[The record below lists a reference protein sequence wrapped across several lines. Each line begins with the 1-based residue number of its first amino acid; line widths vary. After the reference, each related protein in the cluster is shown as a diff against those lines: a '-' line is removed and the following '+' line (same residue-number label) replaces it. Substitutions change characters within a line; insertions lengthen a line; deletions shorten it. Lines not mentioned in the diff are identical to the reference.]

1 MYEIQSLALPDH
13 MIDRIHKEGKLLR
26 DEVISELDDMGAFY
40 LLTSSSNEK
49 KSALGLAVGDHI
61 ERVVEQKWDWHGVKP
76 RDKAQVCLFHALENM
91 DLTVVLGAAGT
102 GKTTVAVAYALHM
115 MFRHGK
121 KIVLS
126 KPSSF
131 VGKTSN
137 AIAAVP
143 GDAREKIAPYIES
156 FMLPMKRLLGSH
168 AEHHLYE
175 MEEKG
180 MLMFQPLELIRGMHF
195 EDTIVI
201 IDEAQNTD
209 PHQLLSLI
217 SRVSETSKCIVMG
230 DPSQIDLDLRWRE
243 TGLHA
248 LIESDS
254 FFDDDICTYIK
265 LKAQYRGPLADLAAN
280 ILEEL
285 MDDD

>member
-1 MYEIQSLALPDH
+1 MYEIQSLSVGDH
-13 MIDRIHKEGKLLR
+13 LVDRLHKEGRIER
-26 DEVISELDDMGAFY
+26 DDAVHPNEDMGGFY

-49 KSALGLAVGDHI
+49 KSALGVAVGDHI
-61 ERVVEQKWDWHGVKP
+61 ERVVDTKYEWHGVKP
-76 RDKAQVCLFHALENM
+76 RDKAQLCLFHALENF
-91 DLTVVLGAAGT
+91 DLTVALGAAGT
-102 GKTTVAVAYALHM
+102 GKTTVAVAFALYM
-115 MFRHGK
+115 MFRHDK
-121 KIVLS
+121 NIILT

-156 FMLPMKRLLGSH
+156 FMLPMRKLLGSH
-168 AEHHLYE
+168 AEHHLFE

-180 MLMFQPLELIRGMHF
+180 KLQFYPLELIRGMSF
-195 EDTIVI
+195 EDCIVI

-217 SRVSETSKCIVMG
+217 SRVGETSKCIVMG
-230 DPSQIDLDLRWRE
+230 DPSQIDLDLRWSD

-248 LIESDS
+248 LIESNS
-254 FFDDDICTYIK
+254 FFDDDICTVIR
-265 LKAQYRGPLADLAAN
+265 LQAQYRGPLADLAAN

-285 MDDD
+285 LND